1 MLVLNTQKRLGCYQ
15 KNYYKYEYKVAYLKK
30 GLPMKQHQTKVSR
43 LTRDVMIFDL
53 MNTMG
58 WTRSRAIAA
67 IEELERTHLVSFPEA
82 GGLRLQVVGGY

>member
-1 MLVLNTQKRLGCYQ
+1 
-15 KNYYKYEYKVAYLKK
+15 
-30 GLPMKQHQTKVSR
+30 MKQHQTKASS
-43 LTRDVMIFDL
+43 LTRDIMIFDL

>member
-1 MLVLNTQKRLGCYQ
+1 
-15 KNYYKYEYKVAYLKK
+15 
-30 GLPMKQHQTKVSR
+30 MKQHRTNASR
-43 LTRDVMIFDL
+43 LTRDIMIFDL

-67 IEELERTHLVSFPEA
+67 IEELEQTHLVYFPEA

>member
-1 MLVLNTQKRLGCYQ
+1 
-15 KNYYKYEYKVAYLKK
+15 
-30 GLPMKQHQTKVSR
+30 MKQYQTKVSR

-58 WTRSRAIAA
+58 WTRKRAIAV
-67 IEELERTHLVSFPEA
+67 IEELEQAHLVYFPKA

>member
-1 MLVLNTQKRLGCYQ
+1 
-15 KNYYKYEYKVAYLKK
+15 
-30 GLPMKQHQTKVSR
+30 MKQHQTKVSK

-67 IEELERTHLVSFPEA
+67 IEELEQTHLVSFPDA
-82 GGLRLQVVGGY
+82 GGLRLKVVGGY

>member
-1 MLVLNTQKRLGCYQ
+1 
-15 KNYYKYEYKVAYLKK
+15 
-30 GLPMKQHQTKVSR
+30 MKQHKTKVLR
-43 LTRDVMIFDL
+43 LTRDVMILDL

-67 IEELERTHLVSFPEA
+67 IEELEQTHLVYFPEA

>member
-1 MLVLNTQKRLGCYQ
+1 
-15 KNYYKYEYKVAYLKK
+15 
-30 GLPMKQHQTKVSR
+30 MKQHQTKVSK

-67 IEELERTHLVSFPEA
+67 IEELEQTHLVIFLKLVA
-82 GGLRLQVVGGY
+82 

>member
-1 MLVLNTQKRLGCYQ
+1 
-15 KNYYKYEYKVAYLKK
+15 
-30 GLPMKQHQTKVSR
+30 MKQHQTKVSK

-67 IEELERTHLVSFPEA
+67 IEELEQTHLVYFPEA
-82 GGLRLQVVGGY
+82 GGLRLQVVGGSPPSHSNFLSNSRNLFHPYSTQ